1 MKRLIFPS
9 LICTVILF
17 SCSKSNTP
25 APPAPLDTKLEINV
39 TDLSTGFATAGATV
53 SLYGSLADWQSNSN
67 VLATQTTDGAGS
79 TKFGGLVSKKYYYY
93 ISQGCRS
100 NLFEA
105 NAVNTPIPAGT
116 LTTLFA
122 GISSTGTLRFV
133 NNFPNPVRVDVNGI
147 TLLPSLAANST
158 YDIKMKTGAYNI
170 RIVRLSGGSY
180 DQTFSGALTCG
191 NILAATF
198 P

>member
-1 MKRLIFPS
+1 MKRLS
-9 LICTVILF
+9 VLLIAAITLF
-17 SCSKSNTP
+17 SCSKSSNNITP
-25 APPAPLDTKLEINV
+25 APPPDTKLDINV

-53 SLYGSLADWQSNSN
+53 SLYGSLADWQAGAN
-67 VLATQTTDGAGS
+67 VLDTKTTDATGS
-79 TKFGGLVSKKYYYY
+79 ARFGGLVSKKYYYY
-93 ISQGCRS
+93 ISQGCRN

-105 NAVNTPIPAGT
+105 NSVNTPIPAGE
-116 LTTLFA
+116 LTSLFA
-122 GISSTGTLRFV
+122 TISSTGTLRFV
-133 NNFPNPVRVDVNGI
+133 NNFSSPVRVDVNGI
-147 TLLPSLAANST
+147 TLLPSLAANTT

-191 NILAATF
+191 NILAVTF